1 MYYELAINYWD
12 IKDQEAKKLNSETLN
27 KLIDEFINLHNT
39 CALATGFNDYIR
51 CTPIEYNYFNDI
63 LFIEWIDITFIL

>member
-27 KLIDEFINLHNT
+27 KLIDEFINLHK
-39 CALATGFNDYIR
+39 LVH
-51 CTPIEYNYFNDI
+51 
-63 LFIEWIDITFIL
+63 